1 MRRQSSAVSPVSETS
16 AASGAWRVAARAS
29 WCRPR
34 PSCTRI
40 RSARMDG
47 ASARA
52 AQESGSRAASTAWAP
67 GRSPC
72 ASERAARPRARWR
85 ADVGSPDAACAVPAS
100 RSRASVS
107 GCPVRAAIVATRAS
121 RVPRLRASS
130 RRFSASRR
138 PARAM
143 VGCSSAT
150 ICARRP
156 SRRAR
161 WRSPLRLVA
170 ISAARTCSASI
181 PRPASRSWSAVAN
194 SRCRRCSASVAMSS
208 AGSVPALKGDSDNG
222 VLPGCYQA
230 RRKAVLR
237 PSLATAAGT
246 GDQIDEPTGLRRM
259 TPTVRDST
267 CGNGAIT

>member
-1 MRRQSSAVSPVSETS
+1 MKRRPRRAP
-16 AASGAWRVAARAS
+16 GAVAARAS

-47 ASARA
+47 GVAACRPGVRVEGRQHGLGAR
-52 AQESGSRAASTAWAP
+52 QITV
-67 GRSPC
+67 
-72 ASERAARPRARWR
+72 RAARGRPGRGRGGEPTSGHPTRRAR
-85 ADVGSPDAACAVPAS
+85 
-100 RSRASVS
+100 
-107 GCPVRAAIVATRAS
+107 CPRRAAGHRCPDVPCGPRSWRPGRAGCRGCGRPVGGS
-121 RVPRLRASS
+121 APPAD
-130 RRFSASRR
+130 RRGRC
-138 PARAM
+138 

-181 PRPASRSWSAVAN
+181 PRPASRSWSAAAN

-237 PSLATAAGT
+237 PSLAMATGT
-246 GDQIDEPTGLRRM
+246 GDQIDEPTRLRRM
-259 TPTVRDST
+259 APTVRDST